1 MNTPEAVN
9 RGRDQVHAQVHHRG
23 QGLHQDGGDAYTKH
37 GADDG
42 AVRAEAPEGEAHD
55 GAAPHHTQPHHHA
68 HHLAQ
73 HSGQRGA
80 GHLHPGEG
88 ADAEDEEGVQNQ
100 IDDRADALDDHRAHS
115 VAGCLKGALSGKLHA
130 DADGGPSD
138 DGEILDAVVDHLGLP
153 GGEEPHKDGG
163 QAHPQDQKD
172 HPADQIDEV
181 AVGHYP
187 VGLVGPALPQPAGQ
201 QGVEAHAGAYAHGD
215 HQGLDRVDKRQGY
228 KPVGAELGHEH
239 AVHQII
245 EGLDQHGQHHGPG
258 HVQQQPAHRHDCHLV
273 FLQNNSS

>member
-1 MNTPEAVN
+1 MV
-9 RGRDQVHAQVHHRG
+9 RMS
-23 QGLHQDGGDAYTKH
+23 QGDPGCTID
-37 GADDG
+37 
-42 AVRAEAPEGEAHD
+42 
-55 GAAPHHTQPHHHA
+55 TQPPPCPP
-68 HHLAQ
+68 
-73 HSGQRGA
+73 
-80 GHLHPGEG
+80 PGPRRCPPG
-88 ADAEDEEGVQNQ
+88 MTIGITAPMPWMTIGPT
-100 IDDRADALDDHRAHS
+100 

-130 DADGGPSD
+130 DADGGPGD
-138 DGEILDAVVDHLGLP
+138 DGEVLDAVVDHLGLP
-153 GGEEPHKDGG
+153 GGEELHKDRS

-187 VGLVGPALPQPAGQ
+187 VGLVGPVLPQPAGQ

-258 HVQQQPAHRHDCHLV
+258 HIQQQPAHRYDRHLV
-273 FLQNNSS
+273 FLQSNSS